1 MSPTFTP
8 FPPFDIAIRILVAVG
23 CGLLV
28 GLERQWAHKEL
39 GSRTFPI
46 VSLLG
51 ALTALV
57 SPGFEVGG
65 FAGIVVLVAVTAV
78 RNLLLNGAAETT
90 TSAALM
96 ATFALGVLAG
106 EGHVFTPAAAAVLM
120 TLMLSLKPQLSRF
133 ALGLSG
139 QEVRGAVLLALIGF
153 VIYPVLPN
161 RFVDPW
167 GLFNP
172 REVWLTIILISTIG
186 FVNYILLRL
195 FSARGLYYTAI
206 FGGLVNSTA
215 TIAELTTLLRDSGEN
230 GQAQAGTVNLLTIIS
245 MFARNLVLLTIFSW
259 SAGLIALW
267 PMLAMACTAT
277 IFVWRRKAVTAE
289 APSLHLSSPLELQ
302 KVASFGLL
310 FVLIQTAGSLGQKLL
325 GSSGVI
331 AVSVIGGLASSASS
345 TAAAAMLSAHGSI
358 SPREAAVCAVLTS
371 IASMLVNLPIL
382 YRQFRNRRFILRLAL
397 LSGAIA
403 LLGGAALA
411 LEFLRPRVINFL

>member
-1 MSPTFTP
+1 MSQAFTP
-8 FPPFDIAIRILVAVG
+8 FPPFDIATRILVAVG

-51 ALTALV
+51 ALAALI
-57 SPGFEVGG
+57 SPGFEMGA
-65 FAGIVVLVAVTAV
+65 FAGIVVLIAVTAV
-78 RNLLLNGAAETT
+78 RNLILNGAAETT

-106 EGHVFTPAAAAVLM
+106 EGHVFTPAAAAILM
-120 TLMLSLKPQLSRF
+120 TLMLSLKPQLTRF

-139 QEVRGAVLLALIGF
+139 EEVRGAVLLALIGF

-172 REVWLTIILISTIG
+172 REIWLTIILISAIG

-215 TIAELTTLLRDSGEN
+215 TIAELTTLLRNSGEN
-230 GQAQAGTVNLLTIIS
+230 GEAQAGTVNLLTIIS
-245 MFARNLVLLTIFSW
+245 MFARNLVLLAIFSLA
-259 SAGLIALW
+259 AGLLALW
-267 PMLAMACTAT
+267 PMLAMAATAT
-277 IFVWRRKAVTAE
+277 IFIWRRKAVTAE
-289 APSLHLSSPLELQ
+289 APALHLGSPLELR
-302 KVASFGLL
+302 KVASFGVL
-310 FVLIQTAGSLGQKLL
+310 FVLIQTGGSLGQKLL

-331 AVSVIGGLASSASS
+331 GVSIAGGLASSASS
-345 TAAAAMLSAHGSI
+345 TAAAATLAAHGSI
-358 SPREAAVCAVLTS
+358 TPREAAICTVLTS

-382 YRQFRNRRFILRLAL
+382 YRQFRNRGLILRLAL
-397 LSGAIA
+397 LSGVIA

-411 LEFLRPRVINFL
+411 LEFLWPKVVKWF